1 MRIRPES
8 PLHSDTIAVI
18 AGNLIPIVG
27 VVAAG
32 WQPETLLFVYLAELA
47 TICLWAAVQTLFARK
62 RPNNFLRRAVNDS
75 RRRFELL
82 GPLQQKRVL
91 DGSVHCRCRRTTFG
105 CSIRVLEQRSYG
117 AYLGGVRV
125 IFTLGCRL

>member
-32 WQPETLLFVYLAELA
+32 WQPETLLFVYLAELRLSA
-47 TICLWAAVQTLFARK
+47 C
-62 RPNNFLRRAVNDS
+62 
-75 RRRFELL
+75 
-82 GPLQQKRVL
+82 GPLSR
-91 DGSVHCRCRRTTFG
+91 HCSPESARIISSDER
-105 CSIRVLEQRSYG
+105 
-117 AYLGGVRV
+117 
-125 IFTLGCRL
+125 